1 MSYEIKLDMFEG
13 PLDLLLHLIKKNEV
27 NIYDIPIALI
37 TQQYLE
43 YIDLMKTLNLD
54 IAGEFLVMAA
64 TLIHI
69 KSKTLL
75 PPSETDEDDEDGEDP
90 RAELVRRL
98 TEYRKFKDA
107 AMFLEEKES
116 TWRDV
121 FKRED
126 STSEYGAPEQ
136 EAMLFDFSLFD
147 LVDALKGVIERLP
160 EKGAI
165 EFASEELSVKDRMNV
180 ILERIENIESLL
192 FAELFDKDKTK
203 MAVIATFLAL
213 LELVKLRLVKIQQ
226 VKEFDVIRIFKNSS
240 SENNKNEGV
249 EVDG

>member
-1 MSYEIKLDMFEG
+1 M
-13 PLDLLLHLIKKNEV
+13 
-27 NIYDIPIALI
+27 
-37 TQQYLE
+37 
-43 YIDLMKTLNLD
+43 
-54 IAGEFLVMAA
+54 
-64 TLIHI
+64 
-69 KSKTLL
+69 
-75 PPSETDEDDEDGEDP
+75 
-90 RAELVRRL
+90 RRL
-98 TEYRKFKDA
+98 TEYKKFKDA

-160 EKGAI
+160 EKSAI

-226 VKEFDVIRIFKNSS
+226 VKEFDVIRIFKSMDLSQDSN
-240 SENNKNEGV
+240 
-249 EVDG
+249 